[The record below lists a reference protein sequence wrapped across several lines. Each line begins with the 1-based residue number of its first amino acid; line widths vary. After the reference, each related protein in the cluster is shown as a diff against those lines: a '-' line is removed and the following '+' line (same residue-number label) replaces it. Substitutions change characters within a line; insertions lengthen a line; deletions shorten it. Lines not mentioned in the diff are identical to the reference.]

1 MKRFFRALIPAL
13 PLLAVGL
20 GAGLL
25 NGALGAGG
33 GILIVLCLR
42 PMLQETDRRRA
53 YTTALS
59 VTLPLSLLTLAR
71 YWRGG
76 ALQSTAPL
84 TLLLPALLGGALG
97 ALLLRRLPQGVLSR
111 MFAAVV
117 LLSGIL
123 MVV

>member
-1 MKRFFRALIPAL
+1 MKRFFRRTL
-13 PLLAVGL
+13 PVLAVGL

-42 PMLQETDRRRA
+42 PLLKGEENRRV

-59 VTLPLSLLTLAR
+59 VTLPLSVLTLLR

-76 ALQSTAPL
+76 ALTGAAPL
-84 TLLLPALLGGALG
+84 SLLLPALAGGALG
-97 ALLLRRLPQGVLSR
+97 SLLLRRLPQGVLSR
-111 MFAAVV
+111 IFAAVV
-117 LLSGIL
+117 LLSGVL

>member
-1 MKRFFRALIPAL
+1 MKCFFRRTL

-42 PMLQETDRRRA
+42 PMLQKEDRRRA

-59 VTLPLSLLTLAR
+59 VTLPLSVLTLFR

-76 ALQSTAPL
+76 ALADTAPL
-84 TLLLPALLGGALG
+84 SLLLPALIGGGLG

-111 MFAAVV
+111 IFAAVV
-117 LLSGIL
+117 LLSGVL